1 MLVFILIIVIAYTFI
16 LRKKLLKDKMQYIYY
31 RDIPSSDSPAFVGK
45 IVKGHTDGNDIIA
58 TILDLNYR
66 GYIRIETEEIKGKE
80 KRVLYL
86 EKSVRT
92 TELQEHE
99 MFLINK
105 IFKNNSRVI
114 FEDYIKSN
122 KFKQDFKAFDKMLE
136 RRIER
141 KTIYRNSLLKN
152 VNKILLLISYFIFG
166 ISIFYSIML
175 PITLGVNN
183 VIRFDTKTAIIMNLV
198 ISVILYLLVS
208 YKYIL
213 YIEKS
218 TNARE
223 NINLSITYIIL
234 SVVLGCCIIFNNYNN
249 IFSIFYE
256 EFIWY
261 KVIVNFII
269 SIVTMM
275 YMFNIIKHTEKEEY
289 LYYVFII
296 ISLFAIILNMKLAMG
311 ISIIFF
317 VTYIFFK
324 SPKHSNLKQDDYV
337 CKWISLKKYL
347 EDYSMLS
354 EQESN
359 AIVIWEKY
367 LIYAIALGIN
377 KKIIKKYAKL
387 NNIQLLNEVYLKKVY
402 VEYFE

>member
-1 MLVFILIIVIAYTFI
+1 MLVFILIIIIAYTFT
-16 LRKKLLKDKMQYIYY
+16 LRKKLEKDKNQYIYY
-31 RDIPSSDSPAFVGK
+31 RDIPSNDSPALVGK

-66 GYIRIETEEIKGKE
+66 GYIRIETEEVKGKE

-86 EKSVRT
+86 EKTVKT

-105 IFKNNSRVI
+105 IFKNNNRVI

-122 KFKQDFKAFDKMLE
+122 KFKQDFKAFDQMLE
-136 RRIER
+136 RRVDI
-141 KTIYRNSLLKN
+141 KTVYKNSLLKDI
-152 VNKILLLISYFIFG
+152 NKILLLISFFIYG
-166 ISIFYSIML
+166 KNIFYSIIL
-175 PITLGVNN
+175 PITLGINN
-183 VIRFDTKTAIIMNLV
+183 IVQFDTKTLIIINLV

-208 YKYIL
+208 YKYII

-223 NINLSITYIIL
+223 NINLSIAYIIL
-234 SVVLGCCIIFNNYNN
+234 SIILGCCIIFNNYNN
-249 IFSIFYE
+249 MLNIFYE
-256 EFIWY
+256 DFIWY
-261 KVIVNFII
+261 KIIVNII
-269 SIVTMM
+269 VSIVTIM

-296 ISLFAIILNMKLAMG
+296 ISLFAIILNIKLTMG

-317 VTYIFFK
+317 ITYIFFK
-324 SPKHSNLKQDDYV
+324 SPKHSNLNQEDYLY
-337 CKWISLKKYL
+337 KWIFLKKYL

-354 EQESN
+354 KQDSN
-359 AIVIWEKY
+359 AIMIWEKY
-367 LIYAIALGIN
+367 LIYAIALGVN

>member
-183 VIRFDTKTAIIMNLV
+183 VIRFDTKTAIIMNLI

-249 IFSIFYE
+249 ILSIFYE
-256 EFIWY
+256 EFIWH

-337 CKWISLKKYL
+337 CKWISFKKYL

-354 EQESN
+354 DQESN

>member
-1 MLVFILIIVIAYTFI
+1 MLIFVLIVVIAYTLL
-16 LRKKLLKDKMQYIYY
+16 LRKKLLNDKEQYLYY
-31 RDIPSSDSPAFVGK
+31 RDIPSNDSPALVGK

-66 GYIRIETEEIKGKE
+66 GYIRIATEEIKGKE
-80 KRVLYL
+80 KTILYL
-86 EKSVRT
+86 EKSIRT
-92 TELQEHE
+92 TELKEHE
-99 MFLINK
+99 MFLVNK
-105 IFKNNSRVI
+105 IFKNNNVI
-114 FEDYIKSN
+114 IFDDYIKSN

-141 KTIYRNSLLKN
+141 KTIYKNSLLKN
-152 VNKILLLISYFIFG
+152 INKILLLISYFIFG
-166 ISIFYSIML
+166 ISIFYSIMI

-183 VIRFDTKTAIIMNLV
+183 IIKVDIKTGIIINVIISAV
-198 ISVILYLLVS
+198 IYLLVA

-223 NINLSITYIIL
+223 NINLSVVYIIL
-234 SVVLGCCIIFNNYNN
+234 SVVLGCFITFNSYNN
-249 IFSIFYE
+249 IFSVFYE

-269 SIVTMM
+269 SIVVML

-289 LYYVFII
+289 LYYIFII
-296 ISLFAIILNMKLAMG
+296 ISLFAIILNIKLAMG
-311 ISIIFF
+311 ISIVFF
-317 VTYIFFK
+317 AVYIFFK
-324 SPKHSNLKQDDYV
+324 APKHSNLKQEDYV
-337 CKWISLKKYL
+337 GKWISFKKYL

-377 KKIIKKYAKL
+377 KKIIKKYAQL
-387 NNIQLLNEVYLKKVY
+387 NNIKLLNEVYLKKVY

>member
-105 IFKNNSRVI
+105 IFQNNSRVI

-296 ISLFAIILNMKLAMG
+296 ISLFAIILNMKLAIG

-354 EQESN
+354 EQESS

>member
-1 MLVFILIIVIAYTFI
+1 MLVVILIIVITYTFI
-16 LRKKLLKDKMQYIYY
+16 LRKKLLKGKSSYIYY
-31 RDIPSSDSPAFVGK
+31 RDIPSSDSPALVGK

-86 EKSVRT
+86 EKSAKT
-92 TELQEHE
+92 TELQEYE

-105 IFKNNSRVI
+105 IFKNNNRVI

-122 KFKQDFKAFDKMLE
+122 EFKQDFKAFDKMLD

-141 KTIYRNSLLKN
+141 KTIYKNSILKN

-166 ISIFYSIML
+166 ISILYSIIL

-183 VIRFDTKTAIIMNLV
+183 VIRFDIKTAIMMNLI
-198 ISVILYLLVS
+198 ISLILYLLVS

-213 YIEKS
+213 YIEKT

-234 SVVLGCCIIFNNYNN
+234 SVVLGCLIIFNNYNN
-249 IFSIFYE
+249 VFSIFYE

-275 YMFNIIKHTEKEEY
+275 YMVNIIKHNKKEEY

-296 ISLFAIILNMKLAMG
+296 ISLLAIILNMKLTME

-317 VTYIFFK
+317 ITYIFFK
-324 SPKHSNLKQDDYV
+324 SPKHSNLKQDDYIY
-337 CKWISLKKYL
+337 KWVSFKKYL

-359 AIVIWEKY
+359 AIGIWEKY

-377 KKIIKKYAKL
+377 KKIVKKYAKL

-402 VEYFE
+402 VEFFE

>member
-1 MLVFILIIVIAYTFI
+1 MLVFILIIVIAYTFT
-16 LRKKLLKDKMQYIYY
+16 LRKKLEKDKNQYIYY
-31 RDIPSSDSPAFVGK
+31 RDIPSNDSPALVGK

-66 GYIRIETEEIKGKE
+66 GYIRIETEEVKGKE

-86 EKSVRT
+86 EKTVKT

-105 IFKNNSRVI
+105 IFKNNNRVI

-122 KFKQDFKAFDKMLE
+122 KFKQDFKAFDQMLE
-136 RRIER
+136 RRVDI
-141 KTIYRNSLLKN
+141 KTIYKNSLLKDI
-152 VNKILLLISYFIFG
+152 NKILLLISFFIYG
-166 ISIFYSIML
+166 KNIFYSIIL
-175 PITLGVNN
+175 PITLGINN
-183 VIRFDTKTAIIMNLV
+183 IVQFDTKTLIIINLV

-208 YKYIL
+208 YKYII

-223 NINLSITYIIL
+223 NINLSIAYIIL
-234 SVVLGCCIIFNNYNN
+234 SIILGCCIIFNNYNN
-249 IFSIFYE
+249 MLNIFYE
-256 EFIWY
+256 DFIWY
-261 KVIVNFII
+261 KIIVNII
-269 SIVTMM
+269 VSIVTIM

-296 ISLFAIILNMKLAMG
+296 ISLFAIILNIKLTMG

-317 VTYIFFK
+317 ITYIFFK
-324 SPKHSNLKQDDYV
+324 SPKHSNLNQEDYLY
-337 CKWISLKKYL
+337 KWISLKKYL

-354 EQESN
+354 KQDSN
-359 AIVIWEKY
+359 AIMIWEKY
-367 LIYAIALGIN
+367 LIYAIALGVN

>member
-122 KFKQDFKAFDKMLE
+122 KFKQDFKAIDKMLE

-175 PITLGVNN
+175 PISLGVNN
-183 VIRFDTKTAIIMNLV
+183 VMRFDTKTAIIINLI

-289 LYYVFII
+289 LYYMFII
-296 ISLFAIILNMKLAMG
+296 ISLFVIILNMKLAMG

-337 CKWISLKKYL
+337 CKWISFKKYL

-354 EQESN
+354 EQESS

>member
-114 FEDYIKSN
+114 VEDYIKSN

-183 VIRFDTKTAIIMNLV
+183 VIRFDTKTAIIMNLI

-317 VTYIFFK
+317 ITYIFFK

-337 CKWISLKKYL
+337 CKWISFKKYL

-354 EQESN
+354 DQESN